1 VSWGELKFVRKLG
14 SGANGSVGLYQDK
27 SEKEYAIKYSKHPN
41 TMKTEA
47 NILEKLMELRRD
59 DILKINQ

>member
-1 VSWGELKFVRKLG
+1 MGELKFVRKLG